1 MENKKQTL
9 KARETIDKEY
19 AEKLPLEDLV
29 KVAGGVSSNT
39 YKCPF
44 CGMEFE
50 KFGNILSEMEMKWHM
65 AQHLAQHLLEENTPK

>member
-19 AEKLPLEDLV
+19 VEKLPLEDLV

-39 YKCPF
+39 SQCPF

-50 KFGNILSEMEMKWHM
+50 KYGNILSEMEMKWHM
-65 AQHLAQHLLEENTPK
+65 AQHLLEENTPE

>member
-1 MENKKQTL
+1 MENQKQTL

-19 AEKLPLEDLV
+19 VEKLPLEDLV

-50 KFGNILSEMEMKWHM
+50 KYGNILSEMEMKWHM
-65 AQHLAQHLLEENTPK
+65 AQHLLEENTPK